1 MRAPG
6 AGLRSGLVSIPVVS
20 SLRLMKPG
28 RGWPAGAGFAIHA
41 AITLLPVAALA
52 VVWLA
57 RFAAGDWSSLSWA
70 VPSGRSLP
78 LLANSLALAVT
89 VAAIA
94 SVLGAGLALWIHNP
108 SSTLRRLVRRIYLVP
123 LLLPP
128 YLLAL
133 IWMALVGRRQ
143 LVDQV
148 IALVIGPGRL
158 SLSSYGFWSASIVL
172 ALALSP
178 IVTFLVLLSLEAI
191 EPELVEE
198 ASLLRPDRTVA
209 RKILLPLVAP
219 GILAGAGLVFVLAL
233 VEYGVPSVLQY
244 NVYVMDIY
252 ASFSQDS
259 DPLRAVAASMAL
271 LVPAVAVVAGSR
283 LLMRGDTLRG
293 QPRRP
298 LPIAISEWPVAAR
311 AVVQLGVVASLAA
324 VAGPV
329 LVLALRTGSP
339 PVFLDAAAGAAGE
352 IALTLGVAAVSATA
366 AGFLAV
372 AAAVWLGGNRRL
384 GRMGWLMCAVPLAFP
399 APLTGIASIY
409 LWNQPWFDWG
419 YGTPFPLVMTHLAR
433 LLPFALF
440 GAAFQVSRI
449 DPILLEAA
457 SLHNVGWWKRAWRV
471 RLPLLAPA
479 ITISWLVVFV
489 LSLGE
494 LGASLMVAPP
504 GQATLAIRIYNY
516 MHYGA
521 TDVVAALS
529 LVILVAAALAGG
541 AALAAA
547 RALWPRTA

>member
-1 MRAPG
+1 M
-6 AGLRSGLVSIPVVS
+6 
-20 SLRLMKPG
+20 
-28 RGWPAGAGFAIHA
+28 
-41 AITLLPVAALA
+41 TLLPVAALVMA
-52 VVWLA
+52 WLS
-57 RFAAGDWSSLSWA
+57 RVGAGDWSSLSWA
-70 VPSGRSLP
+70 VPSGRTLP
-78 LLANSLALAVT
+78 LLANSLVLAVT
-89 VAAIA
+89 VAAMA
-94 SVLGAGLALWIHNP
+94 SVIGASLALWIQKP
-108 SSTLRRLVRRIYLVP
+108 SSAVRRLVRRIYLVP

-133 IWMALVGRRQ
+133 VWMALVGRRQ
-143 LVDQV
+143 VIDQV
-148 IALVIGPGRL
+148 IDLILGPGRL
-158 SLSSYGFWSASIVL
+158 ALSSYGFWPASIVL

-178 IVTFLVLLSLEAI
+178 IVTFLVLLSMEAI

-198 ASLLRPDRTVA
+198 ASLLRPDWSVA
-209 RKILLPLVAP
+209 RRILLPLLAP
-219 GILAGAGLVFVLAL
+219 GILGGAGLVFVLAL
-233 VEYGVPSVLQY
+233 VEYGVPAVLQY

-259 DPLRAVAASMAL
+259 DPLRAVASSMAL
-271 LVPAVAVVAGSR
+271 LVPAVAVIAGSR
-283 LLMRGDTLRG
+283 LVMRGDTLRG

-298 LPIAISEWPVAAR
+298 LPIAISEWPLAAR
-311 AVVQLGVVASLAA
+311 AVIRVGVVASLAA

-329 LVLALRTGSP
+329 LVLAFRTGSP
-339 PVFLDAAAGAAGE
+339 RVFLDAAAGSAGE
-352 IALTLGVAAVSATA
+352 IALTLGVALVSATA

-372 AAAVWLGGNRRL
+372 AAAVWLRGNRRF
-384 GRMGWLMCAVPLAFP
+384 GRIGWPICAVPLAFP

-440 GAAFQVSRI
+440 GAAVQVSRI
-449 DPILLEAA
+449 DPLLLEAA
-457 SLHNVGWWKRAWRV
+457 SLHDVGWWKRLWRV
-471 RLPLLAPA
+471 SLPLLAPA

-521 TDVVAALS
+521 TDSVAALS
-529 LVILVAAALAGG
+529 LMILVAAALAGG

>member
-1 MRAPG
+1 MEPG
-6 AGLRSGLVSIPVVS
+6 SSRRSALACIPVLS
-20 SLRLMKPG
+20 ALRLLKPG
-28 RGWPAGAGFAIHA
+28 RDWPAGAGFAIYG
-41 AITLLPVAALA
+41 AITLLPVTALA
-52 VVWLA
+52 MVWLS
-57 RFAAGDWSSLSWA
+57 RFAAGDWNSLSWA

-78 LLANSLALAVT
+78 LLANSLVLAVT
-89 VAAIA
+89 VAGIA

-108 SSTLRRLVRRIYLVP
+108 SSTMRRLARRVYLVP

-133 IWMALVGRRQ
+133 VWMTLVGRRQ
-143 LVDQV
+143 LIDQV
-148 IALVIGPGRL
+148 IDLVIGPGRL

-172 ALALSP
+172 ALAFSP

-191 EPELVEE
+191 EPELIEE
-198 ASLLRPDRTVA
+198 ASLLRPDWTVA
-209 RKILLPLVAP
+209 RKILFPLMAP
-219 GILAGAGLVFVLAL
+219 GIMAGAGLVFVLAL

-271 LVPAVAVVAGSR
+271 LIPAVAVVAGSR
-283 LLMRGDTLRG
+283 LMLRRDILRG
-293 QPRRP
+293 QSRRP

-311 AVVQLGVVASLAA
+311 ALVRLGVVASLAA

-329 LVLALRTGSP
+329 LVLVLRTSSLQ
-339 PVFLDAAAGAAGE
+339 VFLDAASGSAGE
-352 IALTLGVAAVSATA
+352 IALTFGVAVVSSTA

-372 AAAVWLGGNRRL
+372 AAAVWLGGNRRF

-440 GAAFQVSRI
+440 GAAVQVSRI
-449 DPILLEAA
+449 DRLLLEAA
-457 SLHNVGWWKRAWRV
+457 SLHNIGWWKRLWRV
-471 RLPLLAPA
+471 GLPLLAPA
-479 ITISWLVVFV
+479 ITVSWLIVFV